1 MARTVKDAAYVLQA
15 IAGKDPLDN
24 YTLAQPFA
32 SPPNYVAAC
41 NFSSFRGAR
50 IGIPRNLIDPT
61 QEPDSTVVDA
71 FNAAVEV
78 IKHAGATVIDNTNIT
93 ANALAIYNN
102 GSTENTV
109 LEVDFV
115 ADLLGEYLSMLT
127 SIPNNVHNL
136 AEVSNFTHH
145 FPQEDYP
152 DVSFTNSFSSR
163 LE

>member
-1 MARTVKDAAYVLQA
+1 M
-15 IAGKDPLDN
+15 
-24 YTLAQPFA
+24 
-32 SPPNYVAAC
+32 
-41 NFSSFRGAR
+41 
-50 IGIPRNLIDPT
+50 
-61 QEPDSTVVDA
+61 DA

-109 LEVDFV
+109 LDADFV
-115 ADLLGEYLSMLT
+115 ADLPGEYLSMLT
-127 SIPNNVHNL
+127 SIPNDVHNL

-152 DVSFTNSFSSR
+152 DVSTPSSLFLLLVPLLVFRGVKIPANSLLPFLLLPKISMN
-163 LE
+163 